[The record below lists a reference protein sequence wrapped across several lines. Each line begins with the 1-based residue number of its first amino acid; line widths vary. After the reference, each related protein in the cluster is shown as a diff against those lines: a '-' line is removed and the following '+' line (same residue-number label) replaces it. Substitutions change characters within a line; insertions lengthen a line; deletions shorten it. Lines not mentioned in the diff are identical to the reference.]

1 VLVPPPALAR
11 AAMSAPPEGRL
22 RLPITAVAVFGLGAL
37 MAVAVGL
44 ELFLGLRAAARN
56 TSDLLQARSTTLVN
70 VLEAKLDAMLSPVV
84 LQAHWIAERVAEGS
98 LDPARHSQLD
108 SFMSGALSATPQ
120 VAGIGLVDPQ
130 ALIRRW
136 GRENGGVVWED
147 WSNRPEITAWLAAI
161 DPRAG
166 PAWRRPVW
174 THTTG
179 TTVVMHEMPLR
190 RDGRLL
196 GVLVQ
201 VVPATTL
208 SRTLAE
214 IRRDTGIT
222 PFVLLGDERVLAHP
236 DLALDAPV
244 ATGRAEPLPAVSAV
258 ADPTLLRLDS
268 PDEVPRFLRGLTGL
282 RAGGVVVDER
292 YRVLLHRE
300 VTRYGPVP
308 WTVGVHFDAELEAGS
323 VTRRLGLA
331 IEVGVALC
339 LLAIGIAVLAGRR
352 LARPVQLLARAA
364 EAVRADR
371 LGEVPPLP
379 GSWVRELDTAL
390 RAFREMVAGLRERQ
404 VMRDVLGRFVPES
417 VARELLA
424 GDGSL
429 PAQEVEATLLFCDLE
444 GFTALTERMGP
455 SGILQLLNEY
465 FEAMVRILERHGG
478 IVTQFQGDAI
488 LATFNVPLADPEH
501 AAGALRAALEM
512 QDAVRT
518 LRFAGERLGC
528 RIGINTGPV
537 VAGAVGAK
545 GRLSYTVHGDAVNL
559 AARLEAMNKDFGTSV
574 LVSAET
580 ALRVQG
586 FRLRPVGEASVRGQ
600 TRPARVFELVGA
612 RDDA

>member
-1 VLVPPPALAR
+1 
-11 AAMSAPPEGRL
+11 MSSTSEDRL
-22 RLPITAVAVFGLGAL
+22 RFPITAVAVFGLGAL

-70 VLEAKLDAMLSPVV
+70 VLEAKLDTMLNPVV
-84 LQAHWIAERVAEGS
+84 LQARWIAERVAEGS
-98 LDPARHSQLD
+98 LDPARHAELD
-108 SFMSGALSATPQ
+108 AFMSGALSATPQ
-120 VAGIGLVDPQ
+120 VAGIGLVNPQ
-130 ALIRRW
+130 ALLRRW
-136 GRENGGVVWED
+136 GRESGSVVWED
-147 WSNRPEITAWLAAI
+147 WSNRPEITSWLASV
-161 DPRAG
+161 DNRAG
-166 PAWRRPVW
+166 PAWGRPIW

-179 TTVVMHEMPLR
+179 STVVMHETPLR

-196 GVLVQ
+196 GMLVQ
-201 VVPATTL
+201 VVPISTL

-214 IRRDTGIT
+214 IRRETGIT
-222 PFVLLGDERVLAHP
+222 PFVLLGEDRVLAHP
-236 DLALDAPV
+236 DLALGVEVD
-244 ATGRAEPLPAVSAV
+244 TGRAEPLPAIGAV

-268 PDEVPRFLRGLTGL
+268 PDEVPLFLRGIKDL
-282 RAGGVVVDER
+282 RAGGVRVEEH
-292 YRVLLHRE
+292 YRVILHRD
-300 VTRYGPVP
+300 VTRYGPAP
-308 WTVGVHFDAELEAGS
+308 WTVGVHFDADLEAGD

-364 EAVRADR
+364 EAVRANR
-371 LGEVPPLP
+371 LDDVPALP
-379 GSWVRELDTAL
+379 GSRVRELDTAL
-390 RAFREMVAGLRERQ
+390 RAFRGMVAGLRERQ

-417 VARELLA
+417 VARRLLA

-429 PAQEVEATLLFCDLE
+429 PAQEAEATLLFCDLA
-444 GFTALTERMGP
+444 GFTTLTERIGP
-455 SGILQLLNEY
+455 AGILKLLNEY
-465 FEAMVRILERHGG
+465 FEAMVRILEHHGG

-488 LATFNVPLADPEH
+488 LATFNVPLEDPDH

-512 QDAVRT
+512 QEVART
-518 LRFAGERLGC
+518 RRFAGERLSC

-559 AARLEAMNKDFGTSV
+559 AARLEAMNKDFGTSI

-580 ALRVQG
+580 ALRVRG
-586 FRLRPVGEASVRGQ
+586 FRFRPVGEAVVRGQ
-600 TRPARVFELVGA
+600 TRPARVFELVGTQSET
-612 RDDA
+612 